1 MLRATFFAGGVFI
14 ALWGTAFLFVD
25 QIVLKAQ
32 EDYVMQPERPAGFR
46 GLFMPSGQPETI
58 TGKRPK
64 VLDIPQWAAFSLIS
78 IGGVTMLY
86 AAALPKRRYDD

>member
-1 MLRATFFAGGVFI
+1 
-14 ALWGTAFLFVD
+14 
-25 QIVLKAQ
+25 
-32 EDYVMQPERPAGFR
+32 
-46 GLFMPSGQPETI
+46 MPSGQPETI